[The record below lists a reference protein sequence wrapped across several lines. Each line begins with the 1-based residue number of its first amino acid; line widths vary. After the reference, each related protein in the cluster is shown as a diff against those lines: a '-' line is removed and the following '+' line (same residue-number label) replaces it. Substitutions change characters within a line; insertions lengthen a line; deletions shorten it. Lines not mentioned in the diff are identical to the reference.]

1 MANIIDYL
9 PELEG
14 DEAAYVGKLLQPYS
28 NEKASKFASV
38 YRARRKDPQTVLL
51 LTLIV
56 FLGFG
61 GINRFYLNQIGMGIL
76 YIFTAGL
83 CLIGSVVDIINYK
96 DLTFEY
102 NRKVANEVR
111 SIII

>member
-1 MANIIDYL
+1 MANIIDHL

-14 DEAAYVGKLLQPYS
+14 DEAAYVGKVLQSY
-28 NEKASKFASV
+28 NNDEASKFASV

-96 DLTFEY
+96 DLAFEY

-111 SIII
+111 SMI